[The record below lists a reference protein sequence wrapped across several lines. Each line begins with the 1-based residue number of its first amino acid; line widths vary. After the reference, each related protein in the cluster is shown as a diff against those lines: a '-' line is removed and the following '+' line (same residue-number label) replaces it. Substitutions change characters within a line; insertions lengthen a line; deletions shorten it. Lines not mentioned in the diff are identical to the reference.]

1 MASLVR
7 AAALTNFHDVA
18 RAAGVDPLP
27 LLREAGLRILAG
39 TDAGFLNSFNY
50 PGFSL
55 HDELALYVANGL
67 TPREAL
73 AASVI
78 NGPTLMGV
86 SDRYG
91 AVAAGRA
98 ADLVVLD
105 ADPLADIAATRG
117 INAVV
122 RNGRLLDRA
131 ALDALDADVRARVT
145 AGEAAAA
152 P

>member
-1 MASLVR
+1 MV
-7 AAALTNFHDVA
+7 AARHRVEAVTLTT
-18 RAAGVDPLP
+18 LP
-27 LLREAGLRILAG
+27 LLREAGVRILAG

-55 HDELALYVANGL
+55 HEELELYVANGL

-73 AASVI
+73 EASII
-78 NGPTLMGV
+78 NGPALMGV

-91 AVAAGRA
+91 TVAPGRA

-105 ADPLADIAATRG
+105 ADPLVDVAGTRR

-122 RNGRLLDRA
+122 RDGRLLDRT
-131 ALDALDADVRARVT
+131 ALDALDTDVRARVT
-145 AGEAAAA
+145 ARQ
-152 P
+152 